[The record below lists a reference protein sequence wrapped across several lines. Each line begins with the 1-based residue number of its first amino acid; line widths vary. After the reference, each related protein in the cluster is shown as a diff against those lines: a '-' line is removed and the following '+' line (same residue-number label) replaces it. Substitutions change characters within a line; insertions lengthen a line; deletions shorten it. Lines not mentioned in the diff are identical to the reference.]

1 MSEVSERASIIV
13 QLANFAAVDGSGMG
27 NVLGSGANIFPLTP
41 NGMTPRFTVFTEIHV
56 PADICPCEVAVE
68 YSLRDEMGDVVEVAG
83 PMPQSLRIANIMTID
98 AGLAGLPLDQR
109 NHIGAVSLGT
119 LDFSNGLALAPG
131 NYSWRVTLDGDDEH
145 AAERLFCVPKPVT
158 PPVFG

>member
-56 PADICPCEVAVE
+56 PADI
-68 YSLRDEMGDVVEVAG
+68 
-83 PMPQSLRIANIMTID
+83 
-98 AGLAGLPLDQR
+98 
-109 NHIGAVSLGT
+109 
-119 LDFSNGLALAPG
+119 
-131 NYSWRVTLDGDDEH
+131 
-145 AAERLFCVPKPVT
+145 
-158 PPVFG
+158 

>member
-13 QLANFAAVDGSGMG
+13 QLANFAAVDGSCMG

-68 YSLRDEMGDVVEVAG
+68 YSLRDEKGDVVEVAG

>member
-68 YSLRDEMGDVVEVAG
+68 YSLRDEKGDVVEVAG

-145 AAERLFCVPKPVT
+145 AAEQLFCVPKPVT

>member
-1 MSEVSERASIIV
+1 
-13 QLANFAAVDGSGMG
+13 
-27 NVLGSGANIFPLTP
+27 
-41 NGMTPRFTVFTEIHV
+41 MTPRFTVFTEIHV

-68 YSLRDEMGDVVEVAG
+68 YSLRDEKGDVVEVAG